1 LSKGAPTSLAVGD
14 AGDHGSPASI
24 LYVWFSAVD
33 ASPRLSNLRV
43 HDTVLIQKPMKLTNF
58 TDFGLRALIL
68 LADRKGEVL
77 SAATIAD
84 HFNVSRHH
92 MAKVLQELSA
102 AGYVEGIRGAQG
114 GVRLARDPRDIRIGD
129 VVRRLD
135 KDQALVDC
143 FRNGWT
149 DCALLPRCRL
159 KGMLARAKQ
168 GFLRELDR
176 FTISDCLEKN
186 GAARAHDLAD

>member
-1 LSKGAPTSLAVGD
+1 
-14 AGDHGSPASI
+14 
-24 LYVWFSAVD
+24 
-33 ASPRLSNLRV
+33 
-43 HDTVLIQKPMKLTNF
+43 MKLTQF
-58 TDFGLRALIL
+58 TDYGLRALIL

-77 SAATIAD
+77 SAAAIAD

-92 MAKVLQELSA
+92 MAKVLQELAS

-114 GVRLARDPRDIRIGD
+114 GVRLLKDPRDIRIGE

-135 KDQALVDC
+135 KDQTLVDC
-143 FRNGWT
+143 FREGWN

-159 KGMLARAKQ
+159 KAMLARAEQ

-176 FTISDCLEKN
+176 YTISDCLEKN
-186 GAARAHDLAD
+186 GAARALDLVE

>member
-1 LSKGAPTSLAVGD
+1 
-14 AGDHGSPASI
+14 
-24 LYVWFSAVD
+24 
-33 ASPRLSNLRV
+33 
-43 HDTVLIQKPMKLTNF
+43 MKLTNF

-68 LADRKGEVL
+68 LADRESEVL
-77 SAATIAD
+77 SAAAIAD

-92 MAKVLQELSA
+92 MAKVLQELA
-102 AGYVEGIRGAQG
+102 ASGFVEGIRGAQG
-114 GVRLARDPRDIRIGD
+114 GVRLAKDPRDIRIGD
-129 VVRRLD
+129 VVRSLD

-143 FRNGWT
+143 FREGWN

-176 FTISDCLEKN
+176 FTISDCLEKK
-186 GAARAHDLAD
+186 GVAPVLDLVE